1 MSANVT
7 IFSTATC
14 PRCKLVS
21 AKLHEWGI
29 PHEEKSLIDIS
40 AEDRTDCI
48 IEMGYVPIEAPLVR
62 IGYHWLASHEIFEG
76 STLNEAT
83 LRAIL

>member
-1 MSANVT
+1 MIV
-7 IFSTATC
+7 IYSTPTC

-40 AEDRTDCI
+40 AEDMTDCI
-48 IEMGYVPIEAPLVR
+48 IDLGCVPMSAPVVRSGYSWYADVSLFPDGKLD
-62 IGYHWLASHEIFEG
+62 EG
-76 STLNEAT
+76 K